1 MAEHF
6 SHSDANTVATIGKN
20 SLEEV
25 RVTFNEY
32 RGSHLLDVRIFSAFA
47 GDEKR
52 ATKKGVSLKIEKLP
66 ELIAALQT
74 AQSEAA
80 RLGLLE
86 GGAA

>member
-1 MAEHF
+1 MMED
-6 SHSDANTVATIGKN
+6 SGIIATIGKN

-32 RGSHLLDVRIFSAFA
+32 KGSHLLDVRTFSAFA
-47 GDEKR
+47 GEDKR
-52 ATKKGVSLKIEKLP
+52 ATKKGISLKVEKIP

-74 AQSEAA
+74 AQAEAT

-86 GGAA
+86 GGAE

>member
-6 SHSDANTVATIGKN
+6 SHSDANIIATIGKN

-66 ELIAALQT
+66 ELIVALQ
-74 AQSEAA
+74 AAEAEAA

>member
-6 SHSDANTVATIGKN
+6 SHSDANIIATIGKN

-52 ATKKGVSLKIEKLP
+52 ATKKG
-66 ELIAALQT
+66 AANST
-74 AQSEAA
+74 TRWAGSNHAT
-80 RLGLLE
+80 
-86 GGAA
+86 